1 MSQLTLDGSPR
12 TAARPF
18 NTLRVD
24 HDAIARNIRL
34 IAARAGT
41 DIMAVVKADA
51 FGHGAVQ
58 VSRTALAAGATWLG
72 VATIDEALELRSAGI
87 TAPVFAWLIDEWCD
101 LDGAILADVT
111 LSCANVS
118 TLDALAAASDR
129 VGVIPRLH
137 PELDS
142 GMSRGGSSPDDWV
155 ELCARAAVLERAGAI
170 EVSGVWSHL
179 ATASDP
185 GSYAVQQAQDALI
198 HSIGTAFGEGLRP
211 TEFHL
216 ANSAGALAHSVPGM
230 TKVRAGAGIYGI
242 EVVDDRT
249 YGLEPAMTVTS
260 RISQL
265 RTVSAGTP
273 VGYNRSYVTTR
284 AATLAL
290 VPIGYA
296 DGVPRALSNRGCV
309 AVNGVRCP
317 IRGIVS
323 MDQLIVDVTHADAQL
338 GDDVLVLGNGQD
350 GALTASEWAR
360 IAATIPHEILTGF
373 GRRITR
379 EDQE

>member
-1 MSQLTLDGSPR
+1 M
-12 TAARPF
+12 
-18 NTLRVD
+18 
-24 HDAIARNIRL
+24 
-34 IAARAGT
+34 
-41 DIMAVVKADA
+41 
-51 FGHGAVQ
+51 
-58 VSRTALAAGATWLG
+58 
-72 VATIDEALELRSAGI
+72 
-87 TAPVFAWLIDEWCD
+87 
-101 LDGAILADVT
+101 
-111 LSCANVS
+111 
-118 TLDALAAASDR
+118 
-129 VGVIPRLH
+129 
-137 PELDS
+137 
-142 GMSRGGSSPDDWV
+142 
-155 ELCARAAVLERAGAI
+155 
-170 EVSGVWSHL
+170 
-179 ATASDP
+179 
-185 GSYAVQQAQDALI
+185 
-198 HSIGTAFGEGLRP
+198 
-211 TEFHL
+211 
-216 ANSAGALAHSVPGM
+216 
-230 TKVRAGAGIYGI
+230 VRAGAGIYGI